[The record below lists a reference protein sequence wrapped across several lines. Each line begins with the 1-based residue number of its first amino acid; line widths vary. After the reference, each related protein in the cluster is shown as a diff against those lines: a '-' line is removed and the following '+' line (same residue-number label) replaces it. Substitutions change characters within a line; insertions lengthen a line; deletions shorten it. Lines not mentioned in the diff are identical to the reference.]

1 MPLSKLRPTF
11 TLTED
16 RLQELQAVV
25 PEAFA
30 DGKIDWEALQTA
42 LGEYLEDPAAEHFG
56 LTWPGK
62 REARRLAALPPQ
74 GALLPQPGL
83 GVNEDTTHNLF
94 IEADNLEA
102 LKLLLKAYAGRVKL
116 IYIDPPYNTGNDFVY
131 PDDYSQPLEAYL
143 RQTGQADEQGRRLTS
158 NTRAGGRFHS
168 SWLSMMYPRLLLA
181 RQLLSEDGVIFISI
195 DDNEVHNLRQVMQEI
210 FGEENFVA
218 QIIVQTNKGGQDYL
232 AIAKTHEY
240 LLCYVKDFEKDGLF
254 DLPKTDFTFPYK
266 DTRGEYETRE
276 LRNRNPKFNRQN
288 RPNLYYPFYVNP
300 SITDAFGYSS
310 VSLERSPE
318 YQLEVYPKNSLGEDS
333 CWRWGRSRSSMNIT
347 SDNPTESQIVAKQ
360 TRNGGWNI
368 YEKSRISTQKAKTI
382 WDETDVRTEAGTKE
396 VRELMDAAVF
406 DHPKPVYLLKKAAML
421 GAPEGYILD
430 FFSGSGTIAQ
440 AMLEMNREDGG
451 SRQFI
456 LVQLPEPTPPESV
469 ARKAGYATIA
479 DIGRERIRRVIQR
492 MQKEPPT
499 LTSGGADLGFRS
511 FKLGR
516 SHFTP
521 WQPQAA
527 SQPAQLELQL
537 QTAAGPLQPGWQPAD
552 LLPEILLIEGFPL
565 DSQVRPL
572 PAYPENQVVEVS
584 HDFCAHRLT
593 ICLDETLSAA
603 TLAALLQLHP
613 EDTFI
618 CLDSALDDE
627 SKLRLADRCNLKV
640 I

>member
-30 DGKIDWEALQTA
+30 DGKVDWEALQTA

-83 GVNEDTTHNLF
+83 GANEDTTHNLF

-143 RQTGQADEQGRRLTS
+143 RQTGQADEQGRRLTTNLRAAGRYHS
-158 NTRAGGRFHS
+158 N
-168 SWLSMMYPRLLLA
+168 WLNMIYPRLLLA
-181 RQLLSEDGVIFISI
+181 RQLLQEDGLLIVSI
-195 DDNEVHNLRQVMQEI
+195 DDNEFNKLGLILNEI
-210 FGEENFVA
+210 FGEENFIQCLVWKKRYNA
-218 QIIVQTNKGGQDYL
+218 AKEKY
-232 AIAKTHEY
+232 IASIHEY
-240 LLCYVKDFEKDGLF
+240 VFVYAKNISILDPMYIPRNEEQIREQFTLRDEYFETRGPYMTQPLEAGNSMDDRNNLVYPIPAPDGTDLFPRRQWIWSRERAYEALKNGLLEFKKGKDGKWSVRWKYYLL
-254 DLPKTDFTFPYK
+254 DDEGRV
-266 DTRGEYETRE
+266 RGQ
-276 LRNRNPKFNRQN
+276 K
-288 RPNLYYPFYVNP
+288 PF
-300 SITDAFGYSS
+300 SII
-310 VSLERSPE
+310 
-318 YQLEVYPKNSLGEDS
+318 ED
-333 CWRWGRSRSSMNIT
+333 
-347 SDNPTESQIVAKQ
+347 
-360 TRNGGWNI
+360 I
-368 YEKSRISTQKAKTI
+368 YNQE
-382 WDETDVRTEAGTKE
+382 GTKE
-396 VRELMDAAVF
+396 VADIFGDGNLF
-406 DHPKPVYLLKKAAML
+406 SFPKPSVLIEHLINITNVASN
-421 GAPEGYILD
+421 EIILD
-430 FFSGSGTIAQ
+430 FFAGSCTTAH
-440 AMLEMNREDGG
+440 AVLNKNRQDGG
-451 SRQFI
+451 TRRFI
-456 LVQLPEPTPPESV
+456 MVQLPEPTPPESV
-469 ARKAGYATIA
+469 ARKSGYATIA

-492 MQKEPPT
+492 IKKEQPT
-499 LTSGGADLGFRS
+499 LTSSSADLGFRS

-537 QTAAGPLQPGWQPAD
+537 QTAAGPLRPGWQPAD

-565 DSQVRPL
+565 DSRVRPL

>member
-1 MPLSKLRPTF
+1 
-11 TLTED
+11 
-16 RLQELQAVV
+16 VV

-83 GVNEDTTHNLF
+83 GANEDTTHNLF

-143 RQTGQADEQGRRLTS
+143 RQTGQADEQGRRLTTNLRAAGRYHS
-158 NTRAGGRFHS
+158 N
-168 SWLSMMYPRLLLA
+168 WLNMIYPRLLLA
-181 RQLLSEDGVIFISI
+181 RQLLQEDGLLIVSI
-195 DDNEVHNLRQVMQEI
+195 DDNEFNKLGLILNEI
-210 FGEENFVA
+210 FGEENFIQCLVWKKRYNA
-218 QIIVQTNKGGQDYL
+218 AKEKY
-232 AIAKTHEY
+232 IASIHEY
-240 LLCYVKDFEKDGLF
+240 VFVYAKNISILDPMYIPRNEEQIREQFTLRDEYFETRGPYMTQPLEAGNSMDDRNNLVYPIPAPDGTDLFPRRQWIWSRERAYEALKNGLLEFKKGKDGKWSVRWKYYLL
-254 DLPKTDFTFPYK
+254 DDEGRV
-266 DTRGEYETRE
+266 RGQ
-276 LRNRNPKFNRQN
+276 K
-288 RPNLYYPFYVNP
+288 PF
-300 SITDAFGYSS
+300 SII
-310 VSLERSPE
+310 
-318 YQLEVYPKNSLGEDS
+318 ED
-333 CWRWGRSRSSMNIT
+333 
-347 SDNPTESQIVAKQ
+347 
-360 TRNGGWNI
+360 I
-368 YEKSRISTQKAKTI
+368 YNQE
-382 WDETDVRTEAGTKE
+382 GTKE
-396 VRELMDAAVF
+396 VADIFGDGNLF
-406 DHPKPVYLLKKAAML
+406 SFPKPSVLIEHLINITNVASN
-421 GAPEGYILD
+421 EIILD
-430 FFSGSGTIAQ
+430 FFAGSCTTAH
-440 AMLEMNREDGG
+440 AVLNKNRQDGG
-451 SRQFI
+451 TRRFI
-456 LVQLPEPTPPESV
+456 MVQLPEPTPPESV
-469 ARKAGYATIA
+469 ARKSGYATIA

-492 MQKEPPT
+492 IKKEQPS
-499 LTSGGADLGFRS
+499 LTSGSADLGFRS

-537 QTAAGPLQPGWQPAD
+537 QTAAGPLRPGWQPAD

>member
-116 IYIDPPYNTGNDFVY
+116 IYIDPPYNTGSDFIY
-131 PDDYSQPLEAYL
+131 PDDYSEPLESYL
-143 RQTGQADEQGRRLTS
+143 RQTGQVDEQGHRLTT
-158 NTRAGGRFHS
+158 NANAGGRFHS
-168 SWLSMMYPRLLLA
+168 TWLTMMYPRLLLA
-181 RQLLSEDGVIFISI
+181 RQLLSDNGSIFVSI
-195 DDNEVHNLRQVMQEI
+195 DDNEVHNLKQLMHEI
-210 FGEENFVA
+210 FGEENFIG
-218 QIIVQTNKGGQDYL
+218 QIVRATGTTTGQDGRKFGSSFDYML
-232 AIAKTHEY
+232 VYAKGETFELGGFPLSEDDEARFSEEDEKGKYSVLQLRKTGSADRREDRPSMYYAIQDPDGGDVFPVGPGGYESRWRFGPQTYKANVQANLIVWKRRQANGREVWVP
-240 LLCYVKDFEKDGLF
+240 YVKYYLEGRQKRPSPLWTDIDGN
-254 DLPKTDFTFPYK
+254 KK
-266 DTRGEYETRE
+266 ASIE
-276 LRNRNPKFNRQN
+276 LKE
-288 RPNLYYPFYVNP
+288 L
-300 SITDAFGYSS
+300 
-310 VSLERSPE
+310 
-318 YQLEVYPKNSLGEDS
+318 LGE
-333 CWRWGRSRSSMNIT
+333 
-347 SDNPTESQIVAKQ
+347 
-360 TRNGGWNI
+360 
-368 YEKSRISTQKAKTI
+368 RI
-382 WDETDVRTEAGTKE
+382 
-396 VRELMDAAVF
+396 F
-406 DHPKPVYLLKKAAML
+406 DTPKPTQALKIILQIATNPNDNCL
-421 GAPEGYILD
+421 VLD
-430 FFSGSGTIAQ
+430 FFSGSGSLAQ
-440 AMLEMNREDGG
+440 AVLELNREDNGN
-451 SRQFI
+451 RQFVM
-456 LVQLPEPTPPESV
+456 VQLPEITPLDSQ
-469 ARKAGYATIA
+469 ARQQGYATIA
-479 DIGRERIRRVIQR
+479 EIGRERIRRVIRR
-492 MQKEPPT
+492 MQT
-499 LTSGGADLGFRS
+499 GQLALSSGSQDLGFCSYR
-511 FKLGR
+511 LGR

-565 DSQVRPL
+565 DSRVHPL